1 MIGTS
6 GSSHPHKIETLEAA
20 LLLTNRQE
28 LRYLKPFILRECT
41 VSEAAAELGVKI
53 TPMYKKLERLL
64 KLGLVRETRQTARVG
79 RAIRHYRAVAE
90 QFFVPFTL
98 HPPELIGEPNRKHH
112 MAVFEQNIQRLYRSE
127 AFVEQGLGVAT
138 GFTEAGEIYLRF
150 AYPNGEPWDYTHPQA
165 PAMLS
170 GWNPLRLEPAE
181 AKALQK
187 ELFEVMLKYL
197 GKEGKQTYLSGVF
210 LIPLVEG

>member
-1 MIGTS
+1 MKGTS
-6 GSSHPHKIETLEAA
+6 GSSDWHKVESLEAA
-20 LLLTNRQE
+20 LFLTDRQE

-41 VSEAAAELGVKI
+41 VSEAAAELGVKV

-64 KLGLVRETRQTARVG
+64 HLGLVRETCQTARAG
-79 RAIRHYRAVAE
+79 RAIRHYRAVA
-90 QFFVPFTL
+90 QRFFVPFTL

-112 MAVFEQNIQRLYRSE
+112 MAVFEHNIQRLYRSE

-138 GFTEAGEIYLRF
+138 DFTEAGEIYLRF
-150 AYPNGEPWDYTHPQA
+150 TYPDGAPWDYMHPQA

-170 GWNPLRLEPAE
+170 GWNPLKLEPTE

-187 ELFEVMLKYL
+187 ELFDVIIKYL
-197 GKEGKQTYLSGVF
+197 GKEGSQTYLSGIF
-210 LIPLVEG
+210 LIPLIE